1 VIAVADRL
9 LRDAAA
15 TAPPTRS
22 CIAVA
27 AMGSAVFGLAL
38 GASSGQPLLSLYAMV
53 KLPLLLA
60 CTTLLCLPTFYVVH
74 CVLGLRADFGAAMRG
89 MLAAQATFG
98 IALCALA
105 PMVPFLT
112 LSIADQYALTL
123 LDGLLC
129 AIGTL
134 AAQQV
139 LRRHYRPLIA
149 RDGRHRL
156 TLNGWL
162 LLYAF
167 AGIQVAWVL
176 RPFRGTAGF
185 AVQFLRPEAFEQ
197 NAWLVLIEHAGRLLD

>member
-1 VIAVADRL
+1 VIAIADRL
-9 LRDAAA
+9 LRDDAAA
-15 TAPPTRS
+15 VPNART
-22 CIAVA
+22 CIVVA
-27 AMGSAVFGLAL
+27 TIGSALFGLAL
-38 GASSGQPLLSLYAMV
+38 GASSGQPLLSLYAML

-74 CVLGLRADFGAAMRG
+74 CVLGLRADFGAAMQG

-98 IALCALA
+98 IGLGALA

-112 LSIADQYALTL
+112 LSVADPYALTL

-149 RDGRHRL
+149 RDPRHRL
-156 TLNGWL
+156 SLNGWL

-176 RPFRGTAGF
+176 RPFRGTEGF

-197 NAWLVLIEHAGRLLD
+197 NAWLVLLEHAGRMWD